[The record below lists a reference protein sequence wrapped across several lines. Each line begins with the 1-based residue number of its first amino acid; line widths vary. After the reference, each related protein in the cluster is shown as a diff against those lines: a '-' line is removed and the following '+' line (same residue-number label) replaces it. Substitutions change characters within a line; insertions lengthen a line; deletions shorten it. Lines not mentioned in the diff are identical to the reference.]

1 MILDLAEHGPA
12 LSVPLDNDVG
22 RFLASSRVVDAAL
35 DPDTTGHWR
44 VRAKGTVGVTT
55 MHVPNH
61 SAITLRIRPKI
72 PVTRLLFLL
81 HYGRDPNGWRAE
93 HVLVA
98 EDHDLLPALARFFAT
113 QAEHALRQGLLKD
126 YRVMD
131 ETATVIRGR
140 IRTSD
145 QVSRH
150 HGRPVPLIEVT
161 HDEYTTD
168 IAENRLLRAATEVL
182 LRLTDVP
189 DDVRG
194 RLLRLRVRLAVVT
207 PINRGDPPPQ
217 WRPTRLNTR
226 YHHALRLAGLVLR
239 GASVENRH
247 GEVVT
252 NGFLF
257 DMAKVFEDFVTT
269 ALSEALAG
277 QGGYCVRQ
285 ARHHLDEHDTI
296 RIVPDFVRYAAD
308 GAPLS
313 VADAKYR
320 AEKPEG
326 FPDANIYQMLAYCTA
341 LRLPEGHLVYAKGG
355 AHRGFHCI
363 KHAGITIHQHAV
375 ELDQEPASLLADI
388 RSLAARLNR
397 D

>member
-12 LSVPLDNDVG
+12 LSVPLDNEVG
-22 RFLASSRVVDAAL
+22 RLLAASRVVDAAP
-35 DPDTTGHWR
+35 DPDMTGHWR

-61 SAITLRIRPKI
+61 PAITLRIRPKI

-81 HYGRDPNGWRAE
+81 HYARDPKGWHTE
-93 HVLVA
+93 QVLVA
-98 EDHDLLPALARFFAT
+98 EERDLLPALARLFAT
-113 QAEHALRQGLLKD
+113 QAEHALRHGLLKG
-126 YRVMD
+126 YRAVD

-140 IRTSD
+140 VRTSD

-150 HGRPVPLIEVT
+150 HGRLVPLIEVT

-168 IAENRLLRAATEVL
+168 IAENRLLRAAAEIL
-182 LRLTDVP
+182 LRLADVP

-194 RLLRLRVRLAVVT
+194 RLLRLRVRLAEVT
-207 PINRGDPPPQ
+207 PVNRGDPPPP

-226 YHHALRLAGLVLR
+226 YHHALSLAGLVLR

-269 ALSEALAG
+269 ALRDALADR
-277 QGGYCVRQ
+277 GGYCVRQ
-285 ARHHLDEHDTI
+285 AGHHLDEHDAI

-308 GAPLS
+308 GTPLA
-313 VADAKYR
+313 VADAKYK
-320 AEKPEG
+320 AEQPDG
-326 FPDANIYQMLAYCTA
+326 FPNADLYQMLAYCTA
-341 LRLPEGHLVYAKGG
+341 LKLPDGHLVYARGGAG
-355 AHRGFHCI
+355 AHRI
-363 KHAGITIHQHAV
+363 RHAGITVHQHAV
-375 ELDQEPASLLADI
+375 ELDQEPAGLLADI
-388 RSLAARLNR
+388 RMLAGNLG
-397 D
+397 